1 MNKILFIGC
10 GHMGSALLT
19 SWYKNTNNYFTVVD
33 PDQYKKIGKKFK
45 KRCQSYKDIESISDI
60 KKFDIILFAI
70 KPQIAHIVL
79 KNFINLK
86 FKKNILFITIVAGKK
101 ISFYNKFLPDKN
113 HIIRA
118 MPNMP
123 AIIEEGMTCLVHGKF
138 ISKKDKIKANS
149 LFKWTGKYLWLKNEN
164 DLEKVTS
171 ISGSGPGYFFLFIN
185 CLEKAAKKIGFKND
199 IARKLAYQ
207 TAIGSSLL
215 LKTDSNSLE
224 LEKKIAIS
232 GGTTEAA
239 LKTFKKKKALEK
251 IVYNSV
257 KSAYNRAL
265 ILGKK

>member
-1 MNKILFIGC
+1 
-10 GHMGSALLT
+10 MGSALLT
-19 SWYKNTNNYFTVVD
+19 SWHQNTNNYFTIID
-33 PDQYKKIGKKFK
+33 PKQYKKINKKFI
-45 KRCQSYKDIESISDI
+45 KRCQSYKDIDSIKDT
-60 KKFDIILFAI
+60 KEFDIIIFAI
-70 KPQIAHIVL
+70 KPQITHIVL
-79 KNFINLK
+79 KKLTNLK
-86 FKKNILFITIVAGKK
+86 FKKNVIFVTIIAGKK
-101 ISFYNKFLPDKN
+101 ISFYNKFLPKKN
-113 HIIRA
+113 RIVRA

-123 AIIEEGMTCLVHGKF
+123 AIIGEGMTCLVNGKF
-138 ISKKDKIKANS
+138 ISKNDKTKINS

-185 CLEKAAKKIGFKND
+185 CLEKAAKKIGFKEN
-199 IARKLAYQ
+199 IARELAYQ

-215 LKTDSNSLE
+215 LKEGLNSLE
-224 LEKKIAIS
+224 LEKRIAIA

-257 KSAYNRAL
+257 KSAYTRAL